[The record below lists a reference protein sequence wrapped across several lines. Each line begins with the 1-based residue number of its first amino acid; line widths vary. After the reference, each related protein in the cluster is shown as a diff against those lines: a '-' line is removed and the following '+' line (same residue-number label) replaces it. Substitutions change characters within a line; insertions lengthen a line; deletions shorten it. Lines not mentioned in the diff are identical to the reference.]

1 LPGPR
6 FVVRLITGEVPMT
19 TQPNTGWQALLE
31 QAARDFE
38 GDMDSF
44 LRSAWFAY
52 LQARPGMREYLEELQ
67 LLQQLERM
75 REAGQIAQA

>member
-1 LPGPR
+1 
-6 FVVRLITGEVPMT
+6 MT
-19 TQPNTGWQALLE
+19 NQPNIGWETLLE
-31 QAARDFE
+31 QAAQDFE

-67 LLQQLERM
+67 LRQQLERM
-75 REAGQIAQA
+75 REAGQIAEA

>member
-1 LPGPR
+1 
-6 FVVRLITGEVPMT
+6 MM
-19 TQPNTGWQALLE
+19 TQPNTGWQALLD